1 MGILAV
7 ILLGVKNSNKN
18 TSEVLMFSPCLNFWC
33 ALCIFGHFSMIPASF
48 YSSAAVLSRNNS
60 PSGLFVLI
68 LGVGRDNIINIIHCY
83 CFGKH

>member
-18 TSEVLMFSPCLNFWC
+18 TSEVLTFSPCLNFWC
-33 ALCIFGHFSMIPASF
+33 ALCIFGCFSTIPASF
-48 YSSAAVLSRNNS
+48 SSAAVLSRNNF
-60 PSGLFVLI
+60 PLGLFVLI
-68 LGVGRDNIINIIHCY
+68 LRVGRDNIINTIHCY